1 MLKSLKNRSFPIYEK
16 KNIWVTQKP
25 KEFLLLTTKHI
36 DPLVLEE
43 GFLLRKTI
51 FPYYRFFFIN
61 YRSLIQTF
69 VNGFHDPKAV
79 LSAPVL

>member
-1 MLKSLKNRSFPIYEK
+1 MKK
-16 KNIWVTQKP
+16 KNVWVTQKP

-43 GFLLRKTI
+43 DCLLLKTI
-51 FPYYRFFFIN
+51 FPYYRFYFIN
-61 YRSLIQTF
+61 HGFLIQTF

-79 LSAPVL
+79 YQLWYCKRHLMP